1 MPSLL
6 SGSLLRRGT
15 SGEFIDLAGAQPQLP
30 ATETT
35 ASGFTVATDAA
46 LRTSY
51 RSSLG
56 FVQIYTSTMY
66 SLLPEGTIRIL
77 HTGTS
82 YLSTSTAS
90 GSVVIS
96 GGVGVG
102 GNMYVAR
109 DITVNS
115 LTIGRGYEGINN
127 IVFRGIASTATSG
140 FETGQ
145 NSIAIG
151 YDTLLGL
158 SAVNKVIAIGRKAL
172 STGTNISNS
181 IAIGDTALTLV
192 GTNNF
197 PILATITNITL
208 VNSSTITSATN
219 ATPIVLTAS
228 NHGLSTGSQIYVT
241 GVVGLATAT
250 SATSVLN
257 VTKYWV
263 DVLTSSTLALYTN
276 KNLTT
281 PANGVTATIG
291 TVVYPLNTY
300 TSGGTITSPV
310 IITSPSHN
318 LGTGTAIYIDGI
330 VGTTQLN
337 QNYYFIDR
345 LSSST
350 FSLFGNSTLL
360 LPTNGTGFGTYVSSG
375 TIFRYVTNDDNI
387 AIGVNAAPKLING
400 SSNFFFGNNTA
411 INLTTGSNN
420 TIIGHNQF
428 NNLTSAS
435 GIIAIG
441 ADNLVDLKDNQINIG
456 SVFYYDG
463 GGNTDINSNARIG
476 IGTDSTSTTSGAL
489 LVLGGL
495 GIAGKV
501 YSGGGGNVDQGYEL
515 YTPAVTLTT
524 GTAPTN
530 PRLGDIWINSQIN
543 GYLQYIKDGTSSFWL
558 QTIQL

>member
-35 ASGFTVATDAA
+35 ATGFTLATDAA

-77 HTGTS
+77 HSGTS

-90 GSVVIS
+90 GSLVIT

-102 GNMYVAR
+102 GNMYIAK
-109 DITVNS
+109 DISVNS
-115 LTIGRGYEGINN
+115 LTIGRGYEGVNN
-127 IVFRGIASTATSG
+127 IVLRGVASTATSA

-181 IAIGDTALTLV
+181 IAIGDSALTLV

-197 PILATITNITL
+197 PILGTITNITL
-208 VNSSTITSATN
+208 VNSSTVSSATN
-219 ATPIVLTAS
+219 TTPIILTAA
-228 NHGLSTGSQIYVT
+228 NHNLSTGSQIYIT
-241 GVVGLATAT
+241 GVVGLATGTGAV
-250 SATSVLN
+250 SVLN
-257 VTKYWV
+257 FTKYWV
-263 DVLTSSTLALYTN
+263 NVLTSSTLALYTN

-281 PANGVTATIG
+281 PANGITATVG
-291 TVVYPLNTY
+291 TTVYSLNTY
-300 TSGGTITSPV
+300 TSGGIISSPV
-310 IITSPSHN
+310 IVTSPNHN

-337 QNYYFIDR
+337 QNFYFIDS

-350 FSLFGNSTLL
+350 YSLFGNSTLL
-360 LPTNGTGFGTYVSSG
+360 LPTNGTGFGNYVSSG

-387 AIGVNAAPKLING
+387 AIGINSAPKLVNG
-400 SSNFFFGNNTA
+400 SLNFFFGNNIAT
-411 INLTTGSNN
+411 NLTTGSNN

-476 IGTDSTSTTSGAL
+476 LGTDSTSTTSGAL

-495 GIAGKV
+495 GVAGKV
-501 YSGGGGNVDQGYEL
+501 YSGGSGVQDQGYEL
-515 YTPAVTLTT
+515 YTPTVTLTT
-524 GTAPTN
+524 GTAPSN